1 MSILPADETN
11 VEWKLWHCVQ
21 LEKCNKCNAVKFSG
35 RRAAS
40 RKNVVFNKEC
50 DSKCGKGCRSGCQE
64 VLRTVPMFVNGRWRL
79 FGDDVELEGSIPQ
92 PTETKMCTECGQTDF
107 GHELITV
114 KIKRGELNYALNSF
128 PRNENVI
135 GHSLIVCSCCS
146 SVGFPGCNSQLTRI
160 KDEHLFFVDGDD
172 VEGIDREISEWE
184 IDHTPDCKGAG
195 CYDISI
201 LLTRDELEYAFHAMG
216 KSSTCFNLVQKSR
229 NLVDGYQTCIAM
241 SNNELL
247 MKLRRC
253 KDVQEIRQY
262 MERLLVLLSC
272 NEAFLNH
279 PEGTFPMLVLSEV
292 ESFIVMVKEL
302 RQRIGMENWDRSTA
316 RAFGSLLKKAKSLRK
331 KQPSRKSKVVLKS
344 MDETVRETCMTFQI
358 DSVKT
363 IQPPTT
369 QSSLLRCR
377 SSSS

>member
-1 MSILPADETN
+1 
-11 VEWKLWHCVQ
+11 
-21 LEKCNKCNAVKFSG
+21 
-35 RRAAS
+35 
-40 RKNVVFNKEC
+40 
-50 DSKCGKGCRSGCQE
+50 
-64 VLRTVPMFVNGRWRL
+64 MFVNGRWML
-79 FGDDVELEGSIPQ
+79 FCNDVEMEGSIPQ
-92 PTETKMCTECGQTDF
+92 PPETKMCTECGQTDF

-160 KDEHLFFVDGDD
+160 KDEHSFFIDGDD
-172 VEGIDREISEWE
+172 AEGINREISDWE
-184 IDHTPDCKGAG
+184 IDHTPDCKGAD
-195 CYDISI
+195 CNDLSI

-369 QSSLLRCR
+369 RSSLLRCR

>member
-64 VLRTVPMFVNGRWRL
+64 ALRTVPMFVNGRWML
-79 FGDDVELEGSIPQ
+79 FCNDVEMEGSIPQ

-160 KDEHLFFVDGDD
+160 KDEHSFFIDGDD
-172 VEGIDREISEWE
+172 AEGINREISDWE
-184 IDHTPDCKGAG
+184 IDHTPDCKGAD
-195 CYDISI
+195 CNDLSI

-344 MDETVRETCMTFQI
+344 MDETVRETCMTFQ
-358 DSVKT
+358 T